1 MLKRNG
7 KYEAALFVHEKD
19 KLWGLDIFVWVRG
32 ELSGIAGRISNGEF
46 GRQRRGAELHL
57 TKT

>member
-7 KYEAALFVHEKD
+7 KYEAALLVHEREE
-19 KLWGLDIFVWVRG
+19 LWGLDISVWVRG
-32 ELSGIAGRISNGEF
+32 ELSGIAGRSSNGEF

-57 TKT
+57 TRT